1 MILQHKKTRKIYNFI
16 GVEID
21 GVEISIK
28 LEHWAKV
35 AKGRYK
41 KTRRT
46 ATVHSWDEVIEQMG
60 QFKEIGGGKITH
72 QDVKDWLNIAEDEE

>member
-1 MILQHKKTRKIYNFI
+1 MILQHKKTRKMYNFI
-16 GVEID
+16 GIEID

-28 LEHWAKV
+28 LEHWEKAAKC
-35 AKGRYK
+35 RYK

-46 ATVHSWDEVIEQMG
+46 ATAHSWDEVIEQMR
-60 QFKEIGGGKITH
+60 QFKEIGGGKITQ